1 MQTLSGL
8 LGLSLPFFLLVGL
21 GWAAARAGIVPT
33 SALGALNAFVLYLAL
48 PAMLI
53 GLGRQWAQQD
63 FAGGAMLPLYAL
75 ASALLGLLAWRLLR
89 AEPSRST
96 RGLAVL
102 VTLFPNTGFLGVPLL
117 TALLGQAAASPL
129 VATIVYD
136 LVVTSSVCLLAAG
149 AQENGLQRALRNPL
163 PWAVAAGVLLGLAD
177 LALPLPIERTLQLL
191 AQAVSPAALVALGV
205 ALAVPPPPQTS
216 GIGARQTLELALLKL
231 LLHPLLA
238 GAGGYLA
245 WQAGWLTLPQWQ
257 LLVLACALP
266 GAANVALLA
275 ERIASQTGQVNA
287 LVPRAILGSTLAA
300 PLTLPLVAWLLGVQ
314 A

>member
-1 MQTLSGL
+1 MQTLGSL

-53 GLGRQWAQQD
+53 GLGRQWAQQG
-63 FAGGAMLPLYAL
+63 FAGAALLPAYAL
-75 ASALLGLLAWRLLR
+75 ASALLGLLTWRLLR
-89 AEPSRST
+89 SEPSRST

-117 TALLGQAAASPL
+117 GALLGQATAAPL

-136 LVVTSSVCLLAAG
+136 LVVTSSICLLAAG
-149 AQENGLQRALRNPL
+149 SQENGLQRAVKNPL
-163 PWAVAAGVLLGLAD
+163 PWAVAMGLLLGLSN
-177 LALPLPIERTLQLL
+177 LPLPIPIERTRELL

-205 ALAVPPPPQTS
+205 ALAVPPPAQVNDRGP
-216 GIGARQTLELALLKL
+216 RQTMELALLKL
-231 LLHPLLA
+231 VLHPLLA
-238 GAGGYLA
+238 GAIGWLA
-245 WQAGWLTLPQWQ
+245 WRAGWLPLPQWQ

-275 ERIASQTGQVNA
+275 ERIASQSGQVNA

-300 PLTLPLVAWLLGVQ
+300 PLTLPLAAWWIGVQ